1 MTAFAGKVFLI
12 FGGSSGMGK
21 GAAKA
26 VVSRGGTAWIVGR
39 DEAKLQAAALEISGG
54 ADVSP
59 QVKLSSLDVLDTPAV
74 EKFFS
79 AVEQGSIHG
88 IVNTIGASAGA
99 SSILGSSGLDGLR
112 RQFDLKFFAQ
122 VATISLGAG
131 KLADGGSIVLC
142 SGALSRRPGAG
153 SAALAAANAACE
165 AIVKALANDLG
176 PRLRVNCVSPGLTN
190 TEMWA
195 QMPAERREGMLKGF
209 GASLPLGRAGESDD
223 VGHAIAF
230 LLENTY
236 VTGTT
241 LDVDGGAVIRK

>member
-1 MTAFAGKVFLI
+1 MSLAGKVFVI

-26 VVSRGGTAWIVGR
+26 IVGRGGTAWIVGR
-39 DEAKLQAAALEISGG
+39 DATKLKTAAAEVSGG
-54 ADVSP
+54 NGDDTP
-59 QVKLSSLDVLDTPAV
+59 QVKTSSLDVLDAAAV
-74 EKFFS
+74 GDFFAS
-79 AVEQGSIHG
+79 LPNGSIHG
-88 IVNTIGASAGA
+88 IVNTIGPSAGA
-99 SSILGSSGLDGLR
+99 SSVLGQSGLDGLR
-112 RQFDLKFFAQ
+112 RQFDMKFFAQ
-122 VATISLGAG
+122 VATISLGAE
-131 KLADGGSIVLC
+131 KIADGGSIVLC

-195 QMPAERREGMLKGF
+195 GMPIERREGMLKGF
-209 GASLPLGRAGESDD
+209 GSSLPLGRAGESDD
-223 VGHAIAF
+223 VGHAVAF